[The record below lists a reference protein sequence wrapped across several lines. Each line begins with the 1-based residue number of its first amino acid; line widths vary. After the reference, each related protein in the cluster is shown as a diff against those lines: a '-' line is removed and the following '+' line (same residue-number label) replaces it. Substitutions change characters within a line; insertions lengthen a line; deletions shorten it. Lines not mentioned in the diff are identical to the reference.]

1 MICCIGGRPIRT
13 PMRNWPVRAHILLPR
28 KLRRDAP
35 AMSGRAPRPRPS
47 VVTVRV
53 QIQIPPSVPGIF
65 LQAIKEAGA
74 MTAAHETGSA
84 EVRSAGQEAYING
97 NDFAAASLSVQ
108 DSCKTPRRT
117 RRYGMDNGFQH
128 TLKTQPLSTR
138 RYPLEPPFSGSSPV
152 APTINKINHL
162 HQIVA
167 LNSSYVDRAS
177 IGHFRWKLLFPA
189 PRPTHRAESLA
200 PPA

>member
-152 APTINKINHL
+152 APTICLSFCLDKNGPRSDAI
-162 HQIVA
+162 
-167 LNSSYVDRAS
+167 STP
-177 IGHFRWKLLFPA
+177 LLQQPW
-189 PRPTHRAESLA
+189 RGGRLLSRLRQLQRT
-200 PPA
+200 